1 MIIKTSKHT
10 NSKRGNNKSVS
21 LHIDY
26 NIAQYVH
33 ILQQILGKS
42 FDALLLVLHNASMK
56 HADWFSELPSSPSIR
71 AASKKT
77 GIQVTTLARQLNRGT
92 IPAENVIKLCQAYG
106 KSPITGLIETGY
118 ISPQNFQKSD
128 IIAYA
133 LQNATNQQIANE
145 FTRRLGTD

>member
-33 ILQQILGKS
+33 ILQQALGKS

-106 KSPITGLIETGY
+106 KSPITGLIETGIY
-118 ISPQNFQKSD
+118 PRRISKR
-128 IIAYA
+128 
-133 LQNATNQQIANE
+133 ATSLHMRCNMLLIN
-145 FTRRLGTD
+145 RLLMNLPAG

>member
-33 ILQQILGKS
+33 ILQQALGKC

-133 LQNATNQQIANE
+133 LQHATNQQIANE

>member
-1 MIIKTSKHT
+1 M
-10 NSKRGNNKSVS
+10 
-21 LHIDY
+21 HIDY

-42 FDALLLVLHNASMK
+42 FDALLLVLHNAAMK